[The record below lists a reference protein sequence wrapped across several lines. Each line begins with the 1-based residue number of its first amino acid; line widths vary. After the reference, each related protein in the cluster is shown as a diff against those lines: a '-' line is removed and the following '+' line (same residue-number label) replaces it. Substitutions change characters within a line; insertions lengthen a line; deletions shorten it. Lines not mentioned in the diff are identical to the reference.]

1 MTDYDTTVL
10 VVGAGPAG
18 LTLAA
23 SLLRYGV
30 SVRIIDK
37 ASVPP
42 DDRSRALVLQPRTLE
57 VFDDLGIVDEALS
70 AGLVVER
77 LNVYSRSGHKGSA
90 MFGMRFLD
98 SPYSNLLTLPQDET
112 ERILDELLTRLGGR
126 VERGVEL
133 TDYQDHGDGVRAT
146 LRHADGRREDTR
158 ARWIVGCDGAHSTV
172 RHAAKLD
179 FPGITYADEGLL
191 GDIYVDWN
199 LPARQVSLCPQ
210 RDGFLLVFPLRD
222 AKHFRVIM
230 ILPRNE
236 RADERQLELDEFRE
250 QLVRMMPPGMGA
262 NGGPPVIERALWLT
276 RYRLH
281 RRGVKSYRAG
291 NAFLAGDAAHI
302 HSPVGAQGMNTGIQ
316 DAYNLAWKLALV
328 DRGDSPVALLDTYS
342 FERHHVGEILLRGTD
357 RMFAAVAGG
366 GAISTLARTFAP
378 IFATRLFGL
387 AWINRKLAKFVSQL
401 GIRYRDSPLS
411 DEGPGA
417 KKLGRGVPRAGD
429 RAPDASILDYESGA
443 ERLFD
448 LFRGPHYTML
458 VFGGDAPTDR
468 AWRDHIQS
476 TFGRLVRVVGISRL
490 AVSAGG
496 DVVDESGEAHRKYG
510 ATNGALYLIR
520 PDGYIGFKGGPSDQ
534 AALESDL
541 AWRFTPV
548 LPVDESMSVPAVPAP
563 TR

>member
-37 ASVPP
+37 AAVPP
-42 DDRSRALVLQPRTLE
+42 DDRSRATVIQPRTLE

-70 AGLVVER
+70 TGLPVRR
-77 LNVYSRSGHKGSA
+77 LNVYGRSGHSGSA
-90 MFGMRFLD
+90 SFGTRFLD
-98 SPYSNLLTLPQDET
+98 SPYANLLTLPQDQT
-112 ERILDELLTRLGGR
+112 ERILGELVQQCGGR

-133 TDYQDHGDGVRAT
+133 AGYSETADSVQAE
-146 LRHADGRREDTR
+146 LKHADGRTESTTV
-158 ARWIVGCDGAHSTV
+158 RWIAGCDGAHSTV
-172 RHAAKLD
+172 RQNANLD
-179 FPGITYADEGLL
+179 FTGITYPDEGLL
-191 GDIYVDWN
+191 GDVFIDWN
-199 LPARQVSLCPQ
+199 IPEGQVSLCPQ
-210 RDGFLLVFPLRD
+210 RDGFLLVFPLRGER
-222 AKHFRVIM
+222 HFRIIM

-236 RADERQLELDEFRE
+236 RGEERHLELDEFRH
-250 QLVRMMPPGMGA
+250 QLERMTPTGMGA
-262 NGGPPVIERALWLT
+262 KGGPPVIERALWLT

-281 RRGVKSYRAG
+281 RRGVKTYRSG
-291 NAFLAGDAAHI
+291 RAFLAGDAAHI
-302 HSPVGAQGMNTGIQ
+302 HSPVGGQGMNTGIQ

-328 DRGDSPVALLDTYS
+328 ENGDSPIALLDTYS
-342 FERHHVGEILLRGTD
+342 FERHKVGETLLRGTD

-366 GAISTLARTFAP
+366 GAISTIMRTFAP
-378 IFATRLFGL
+378 VFAARLFSV
-387 AWINRKLAKFVSQL
+387 AWINRKLARFVSQL

-417 KKLGRGVPRAGD
+417 KKLGRGIPRAGD
-429 RAPDASILDYESGA
+429 RAPDAPILDYDSGA

-458 VFGGDAPTDR
+458 VFGGDAATDR
-468 AWRDHIQS
+468 AWRDHMQS

-490 AVSAGG
+490 ATSVGG

-510 ATNGALYLIR
+510 AMNGALYLIR
-520 PDGYIGFKGGPSDQ
+520 PDGYIGFKGGPLDQ

-548 LPVDESMSVPAVPAP
+548 LPVDKSMSVPAVPSP
-563 TR
+563 SR